1 MCGITGAH
9 VFNSLKEHQDI
20 LDACEEATHDLYLRG
35 PDGFGIYRD
44 EQTAMG
50 HRRLSIIDISNAGAQ
65 PFYSK
70 DKRYVLVFN
79 GEIFNFKELAQLYLP
94 TIQFRSKSDTEV
106 LLELL
111 IAKGENTLELLNGFF
126 AFAFY
131 DKETKQMLVARD
143 RYGVKPLY
151 ISKSEKAFCFASSLN
166 SVMRYLDKKE
176 ICNKALNLYLHLN
189 YIPSPY
195 SIYEGVE
202 KLMPGHYIK
211 IHNQKIQEHSYY
223 ELKNVHHEYIQTYD
237 QAKLRLHDLLSDA
250 INKRLISDVP
260 LGCFLSGGID
270 SSVVS
275 AVAARQIPQLH
286 TFSLGFTDNSFF
298 DETKYAE
305 AVAKHIGAHHTT
317 FRVST
322 EEMYGQLFP
331 FLDTL
336 DEPFADSSALAVY
349 MLSKFT
355 RKHVTVSLSGDG
367 ADELFAGYNKHSA
380 LLSSMHPGIKEHV
393 VKLAGGI
400 LGHVPKSRHSKI
412 GNLMRK
418 AHKYSVGLKLS
429 DAERYWRWAG
439 FYNQNQL
446 AQMLMHPNPNHEMD
460 VVKARYLAPF
470 NDAIDFNKVLQADFG
485 LVLQGDM
492 LVKVDSMSMANS
504 LEVRTPFLDY
514 RVVDFVFSL
523 PHHFKIDSKRR
534 KKLLIDTFSSYLPNE
549 IFSRPKKGFEIP
561 LHNWF
566 EKHLKTLIKDELLN
580 DTFIQEQGIFNPV
593 EIRKLLQQ
601 VFSPSPDDATAKV
614 WALIV
619 FQHWWINKHNRN

>member
-1 MCGITGAH
+1 MCGITGAYI
-9 VFNSLKEHQDI
+9 FNSLKDHQHI
-20 LDACEEATHDLYLRG
+20 LDACEVATHDLYLRG
-35 PDGFGIYRD
+35 PDGVGIYRD

-50 HRRLSIIDISNAGAQ
+50 HRRLSIIDISHAGAQ

-70 DKRYVLVFN
+70 DRRYVLVFN
-79 GEIFNFKELAQLYLP
+79 GEIFNFKELTKLYLP
-94 TIQFRSKSDTEV
+94 NVELRSKSDTEV

-111 IAKGENTLELLNGFF
+111 IAQGEKAIELLNGFF

-151 ISKSEKAFCFASSLN
+151 VSINEHAFCFASSL
-166 SVMRYLDKKE
+166 SAVMRYNNKKE
-176 ICNKALNLYLHLN
+176 ICMNALHLYLHLN
-189 YIPSPY
+189 YIPSPH
-195 SIYEGVE
+195 SIYKGVE
-202 KLMPGHYIK
+202 KLMPGHYIR
-211 IHNQKIQEHSYY
+211 IDHQKIEKHSYY
-223 ELKNVHHEYIQTYD
+223 ILNNGEHESLHTYD
-237 QAKLRLHDLLSDA
+237 QAKNRLHELMTDA
-250 INKRLISDVP
+250 VSKRLISDVP
-260 LGCFLSGGID
+260 LGCFLSGGVD

-275 AVAARQIPQLH
+275 AIAARQIPQLH
-286 TFSLGFTDNSFF
+286 TFSLGFSDNSFF
-298 DETKYAE
+298 DETKFAE

-393 VKLAGGI
+393 VKLAGGL
-400 LGHVPKSRHSKI
+400 LGHAPKSRHSKI

-446 AQMLMHPNPNHEMD
+446 AEMLTHPIPDHEMD
-460 VVKARYLAPF
+460 AIKARYLSVF
-470 NDAIDFNKVLQADFG
+470 HGDIDFNKVLQADFG

-523 PHHFKIDSKRR
+523 PHHCKIDSTRR

-566 EKHLKTLIKDELLN
+566 QKHLKTLIKDELLN
-580 DTFIQEQGIFNPV
+580 DTFIQEQGIFNPI

-619 FQHWWINKHNRN
+619 FQHWWINKHNRK